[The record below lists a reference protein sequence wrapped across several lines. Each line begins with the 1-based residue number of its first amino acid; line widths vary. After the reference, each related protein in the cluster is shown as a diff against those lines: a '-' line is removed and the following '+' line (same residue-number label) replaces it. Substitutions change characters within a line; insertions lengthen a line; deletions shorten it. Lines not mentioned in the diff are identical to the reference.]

1 VEVERAGGAERTKER
16 LEVARRALASLQALP
31 LGGSGHEPP
40 EQSAERSTE
49 HGAIAADIVRDA
61 AIQRFEYTFEATW
74 KAAQAY
80 LIREGLDAASPRSA
94 IRSSFQVGALSEAD
108 AQALEMLGDR
118 NRSVHTYNEGLARTI
133 FSRLET
139 YAELLARWLN
149 ALEKMSESW

>member
-1 VEVERAGGAERTKER
+1 VEVERAGGAERTEER

-31 LGGSGHEPP
+31 LHGSDKPA
-40 EQSAERSTE
+40 EQGAERATE
-49 HGAIAADIVRDA
+49 IEADIVRDA

-108 AQALEMLGDR
+108 AQLALEMLGDR
-118 NRSVHTYNEGLARTI
+118 NRSVHTCNEGLERTI

-139 YAELLARWLN
+139 YTELLARWLN

>member
-1 VEVERAGGAERTKER
+1 MEEIEPGAERTKER

-108 AQALEMLGDR
+108 AQLALEMLGDR
-118 NRSVHTYNEGLARTI
+118 NRSVHTYNEGLALTI

-139 YAELLARWLN
+139 YAELLARWLD
-149 ALEKMSESW
+149 ALEESAS